1 MLARNF
7 LFTQIIFVT
16 SIILGDNH
24 IETNLGGY
32 NTLIG
37 FYERCRTLQS
47 GEKQI
52 LIDFEKL
59 RSIDANM
66 SAVLM
71 AIINKL
77 NKEHQLIFFVDTS
90 ILRSRFPALI
100 RNGWFAQAGIQ
111 LIPSST
117 ASEIRLTGFNKGDDV
132 KFLEF
137 IEKDLL
143 SHAALQISEKDKLE
157 LTNAFLELFT
167 NIENHAGVDMPIF
180 ACGQYLP
187 EPARLCFT
195 LVDTGVGYLAP
206 IQEFTHGAVS
216 TAQEAILWALE
227 GNSTKTDAPGG
238 LGLKLIQKFCEK
250 SGSKFEIITG
260 GEYWSN
266 FQLFP
271 VRARYFCGTIVNI
284 IFDCQKR

>member
-1 MLARNF
+1 M
-7 LFTQIIFVT
+7 T
-16 SIILGDNH
+16 SILLGDNH
-24 IETNLGGY
+24 IETNLNGY

-37 FYERCRTLQS
+37 FYERCRVLQ
-47 GEKQI
+47 GNEKQI

-77 NKEHQLIFFVDTS
+77 NKDHQLIFFVDTG
-90 ILRSRFPALI
+90 ILKNRFPALI
-100 RNGWFAQAGIQ
+100 RNGWFAQAGVQ
-111 LIPSST
+111 LIPST
-117 ASEIRLTGFNKGDDV
+117 NASEIKLTGFNKGDDV

-143 SHAALQISEKDKLE
+143 IHSELRISEKDQKE
-157 LTNAFLELFT
+157 LTYAFLELFT

-195 LVDTGVGYLAP
+195 LVDTGVGYLPP
-206 IQEFTHGAVS
+206 IREFTNGDIN
-216 TAQEAILWALE
+216 TANAAILWALE

-238 LGLKLIQKFCEK
+238 LGLKLIQNFCDK

-271 VRARYFCGTIVNI
+271 VRARHFCGTIVNI